1 MSRAWLALT
10 VLLMAC
16 GGDEVPTASE
26 PGDCSQLDIDTCA
39 QQLVAAMT
47 LDEKIEQMHG
57 IGLGAIEQLFHTAT
71 NERLSIPGFRMVDGP
86 RGVRAGNATAFPV
99 GMARG
104 ATWDP
109 ALERLVGDAIAKEA
123 VAKGA
128 NVLLAPTMNLLRHPG
143 WGRAQETYG
152 EDTHHMTVMSAA
164 FIEGAQQHLIATAKH
179 YALNSIEDTR
189 FEVDVSTDE
198 RTLREI
204 YLRHFRHA
212 VMQTGVGAVMSAYNS
227 VNGFYCAENEHLVRD
242 ILKDEWG
249 FDGFVM
255 SDWFLGVHSTTES
268 ALAGL
273 DVEMPAPV
281 FYGPKLRDAVD
292 GGDVP
297 ISIIDDAVTRIV
309 TTKLRFDIA
318 QPAAFGDEVVES
330 DEHIELAREVARRS
344 ITLLKN
350 DAALP
355 LGSGD
360 SIALVGSLAATAN
373 LGDDGS
379 SAVHPS
385 SSISPLAGLEAL
397 ANEVTL
403 IDNDAPTTSDEASI
417 AAADAAVV
425 VVGLTGEDEGEN
437 LGTSGGDRD
446 SLSLSAAHV
455 ALIQQVAAISP
466 RTIVVVEAGSA
477 ILVEDWLDSIQGLLM
492 AYYPGQAG
500 GDALAEILLGVTN
513 PSGKLPFSVPVSE
526 DQLVPFIHDEPAVS
540 YDYLHGYRHLAS
552 TGEAPR
558 FFFGF
563 GLSYTTFDF
572 GELTASMSEQ
582 GLSAS
587 IDVTNTGSVAGEE
600 VVQLYL
606 SYPSSNVERPPH
618 ELKAFARVALEPG
631 ETKTVTLDVAA
642 ESLAYYDA
650 DARAWTNEETS
661 HRLLVGNSSGELL
674 TSIDL

>member
-1 MSRAWLALT
+1 
-10 VLLMAC
+10 
-16 GGDEVPTASE
+16 
-26 PGDCSQLDIDTCA
+26 
-39 QQLVAAMT
+39 
-47 LDEKIEQMHG
+47 
-57 IGLGAIEQLFHTAT
+57 
-71 NERLSIPGFRMVDGP
+71 MVDGP

-446 SLSLSAAHV
+446 SGGQSQLSDG
-455 ALIQQVAAISP
+455 
-466 RTIVVVEAGSA
+466 R
-477 ILVEDWLDSIQGLLM
+477 
-492 AYYPGQAG
+492 
-500 GDALAEILLGVTN
+500 
-513 PSGKLPFSVPVSE
+513 
-526 DQLVPFIHDEPAVS
+526 
-540 YDYLHGYRHLAS
+540 R
-552 TGEAPR
+552 R
-558 FFFGF
+558 
-563 GLSYTTFDF
+563 
-572 GELTASMSEQ
+572 
-582 GLSAS
+582 
-587 IDVTNTGSVAGEE
+587 
-600 VVQLYL
+600 
-606 SYPSSNVERPPH
+606 R
-618 ELKAFARVALEPG
+618 
-631 ETKTVTLDVAA
+631 
-642 ESLAYYDA
+642 
-650 DARAWTNEETS
+650 
-661 HRLLVGNSSGELL
+661 
-674 TSIDL
+674 